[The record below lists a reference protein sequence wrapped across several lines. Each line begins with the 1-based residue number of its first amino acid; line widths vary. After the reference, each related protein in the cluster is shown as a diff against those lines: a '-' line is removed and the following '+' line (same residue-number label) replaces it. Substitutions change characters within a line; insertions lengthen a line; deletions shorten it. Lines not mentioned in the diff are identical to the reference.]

1 MIELIWDERFKKI
14 YKKWVR
20 QHPELK
26 AQFAKKLL
34 QFEEDPFHPALKTHS
49 LSGVLKGLWSFRIT
63 YEQRL
68 VFDFTDECRT
78 QVILIDIGSHEE
90 VY

>member
-1 MIELIWDERFKKI
+1 MVELIWDDKFKKI
-14 YKKWVR
+14 FRKWSH

-26 AQFAKKLL
+26 AQFAKKIV
-34 QFEEDPFHPALKTHS
+34 QFEEDPFHPSLKTHT

-63 YEQRL
+63 YEHRL
-68 VFDFTDECRT
+68 VFDFIDESRT
-78 QVILIDIGSHEE
+78 HVVLIDIGSHEE

>member
-1 MIELIWDERFKKI
+1 MVELIWDERFKKI
-14 YKKWVR
+14 YKKWIR

-26 AQFAKKLL
+26 AQFAKKIVL
-34 QFEEDPFHPALKTHS
+34 FAEKPFHPSLKTQS

-63 YEQRL
+63 YEHRL
-68 VFDFTDECRT
+68 VFDFVDEGRS
-78 QVILIDIGSHEE
+78 QALLIDIGSHEE

>member
-1 MIELIWDERFKKI
+1 MVELIWDERFKKI
-14 YKKWVR
+14 YTKWIR

-26 AQFAKKLL
+26 AQFAKKIVL
-34 QFEEDPFHPALKTHS
+34 FEEDPFHPSLKTHT
-49 LSGVLKGLWSFRIT
+49 LSGVMKGLWSFSIT

-68 VFDFTDECRT
+68 VFDFINEGRS
-78 QVILIDIGSHEE
+78 QALLIDIGSHEE

>member
-1 MIELIWDERFKKI
+1 MVELIWDERFKKI
-14 YKKWVR
+14 YEKWSQ

-26 AQFAKKLL
+26 AQFAKKIV
-34 QFEEDPFHPALKTHS
+34 QFETDPFHPALKTHT

-68 VFDFTDECRT
+68 VFDFIDESRT
-78 QVILIDIGSHEE
+78 KVVLVDIGYHEK

>member
-1 MIELIWDERFKKI
+1 MVELIWEERFKKT
-14 YKKWVR
+14 YRKWSN

-26 AQFAKKLL
+26 VQFAKKIV
-34 QFEEDPFHPALKTHS
+34 QFEEDPFHPSLKTHT

-63 YEQRL
+63 YEHHL
-68 VFDFTDECRT
+68 VFDFIDESRT
-78 QVILIDIGSHEE
+78 QVVLIDIGSHEE

>member
-1 MIELIWDERFKKI
+1 MVELIWDERFKKS
-14 YKKWVR
+14 YRKWIG

-26 AQFAKKLL
+26 AQFARKIVL
-34 QFEEDPFHPALKTHS
+34 FEEDPFHPSLKTHT

-68 VFDFTDECRT
+68 VFDFVDEGRSRAL
-78 QVILIDIGSHEE
+78 LIDIGSHEE

>member
-1 MIELIWDERFKKI
+1 MVELIWDERFKKI

-20 QHPELK
+20 DHPELK
-26 AQFAKKLL
+26 AQFAKKII

-68 VFDFTDECRT
+68 VFDFTDETRS